1 MYTPFLDCFYSAI
14 LLQGIS
20 TKPDLQREIQNVAE
34 QLFVERQPELHA
46 LHSGQ
51 CPTLDQWTRLVK
63 RMIINP
69 EEEDSGIVVSV
80 RARGPASGHHDEIAE
95 WVTIRLM
102 AKAPDGHRIHWT
114 RVTDAVGEAP
124 GTSGWVIL
132 NEQGD
137 RLLPVVLE

>member
-20 TKPDLQREIQNVAE
+20 TKPDLQREIEDVAE
-34 QLFVERQPELHA
+34 RLFAERQPELHA

-51 CPTLDQWTRLVK
+51 CPSLDQWTRMVK

-69 EEEDSGIVVSV
+69 EVEDSGIVISV
-80 RARGPASGHHDEIAE
+80 RASGPASGHHDVMAE

-102 AKAPDGHRIHWT
+102 TKAPDGHKIQWT
-114 RVTDAVGEAP
+114 RVTDAAGEAP
-124 GTSGWVIL
+124 GTSGWVTL
-132 NEQGD
+132 NAQGD
-137 RLLPVVLE
+137 RLLPADLE